1 MPYTVRLNLASHYKN
16 QGAELDNYIKTGAL
30 PVFNHDFESVVAEFA
45 KEAIES
51 EGCKNDPYLLGYFT
65 DNELPLYPGGSRGDL
80 TLRYLTLG
88 PESQGFLWLRTWLL
102 EERHP
107 DSGLSADETDPDK
120 LYALVTDWDEFNFT
134 YEVSVRYYSAVVK
147 AVRAADPNHLNL
159 GSRLHGAALSN
170 KYIARGAK
178 DAGVDVLSLNF
189 YCKHDPLDTSFHDQ
203 FDDYDSWLEMW
214 HGEGPGPSMITEFYV
229 KGKDAGERNGAGA
242 GMTVKD
248 QKERGRWF
256 EFFATQSLKVNGI
269 VGLHWFKYQDGLY
282 KDSTTGQ
289 KERANQGMVDG
300 NYEWYQPM
308 VDSFRIVFRHI
319 SHLV

>member
-1 MPYTVRLNLASHYKN
+1 
-16 QGAELDNYIKTGAL
+16 
-30 PVFNHDFESVVAEFA
+30 
-45 KEAIES
+45 
-51 EGCKNDPYLLGYFT
+51 
-65 DNELPLYPGGSRGDL
+65 
-80 TLRYLTLG
+80 
-88 PESQGFLWLRTWLL
+88 
-102 EERHP
+102 
-107 DSGLSADETDPDK
+107 
-120 LYALVTDWDEFNFT
+120 
-134 YEVSVRYYSAVVK
+134 
-147 AVRAADPNHLNL
+147 
-159 GSRLHGAALSN
+159 
-170 KYIARGAK
+170 
-178 DAGVDVLSLNF
+178 
-189 YCKHDPLDTSFHDQ
+189 
-203 FDDYDSWLEMW
+203 
-214 HGEGPGPSMITEFYV
+214 MITEFYV